1 MGEIISMQHTTTRAA
16 VRADLSAT
24 ARSPRRRSCLAPVRA
39 LAVFLVAATAALSGC
54 GDSPSAPAGDRYT
67 LATINGAPLPGPFP
81 DVFGLATALEVTAG
95 TLTLRT
101 NGTFRETLTIRCKS
115 PLPPESTCE
124 LTGPVTI
131 EAEGIYSRA
140 DGYVRY
146 PEGAVPD
153 TQFAAVFSDDSVTIT
168 IVLPPSQGGSASF
181 VLEYRR

>member
-1 MGEIISMQHTTTRAA
+1 MQHGTERAGVLA
-16 VRADLSAT
+16 ALFVKSCG
-24 ARSPRRRSCLAPVRA
+24 PRMTFSLDPARA
-39 LAVFLVAATAALSGC
+39 LAVLLAAGMIAVAGC
-54 GDSPSAPAGDRYT
+54 GDSPSEPAGDRYT
-67 LATINGAPLPGPFP
+67 LATINGALPGPFP

-115 PLPPESTCE
+115 PLPPEATCE
-124 LTGPVTI
+124 LTAPVTI

-153 TQFAAVFSDDSVTIT
+153 TEFAAVFTDDSVTIT
-168 IVLPPSQGGSASF
+168 IVLPPSQGGGASF

>member
-1 MGEIISMQHTTTRAA
+1 MQHVTPRARTLATLLTTAWRPGRT
-16 VRADLSAT
+16 LS
-24 ARSPRRRSCLAPVRA
+24 LAPARA
-39 LAVFLVAATAALSGC
+39 LAVLIAAGTVAVAAC
-54 GDSPSAPAGDRYT
+54 GDSPSEPAGDRYT
-67 LATINGAPLPGPFP
+67 LATINGAALPGPFP

-101 NGTFRETLTIRCKS
+101 NGTFRETLTIRCRS

-124 LTGPVTI
+124 LTAPVTI

-153 TQFAAVFSDDSVTIT
+153 TEFAAVFTDDSVTIT
-168 IVLPPSQGGSASF
+168 IMLPPSQGGGASF

>member
-1 MGEIISMQHTTTRAA
+1 MIQCRFLRAQA
-16 VRADLSAT
+16 
-24 ARSPRRRSCLAPVRA
+24 RA
-39 LAVFLVAATAALSGC
+39 LTGLLVAVVVAVTGC
-54 GDSPSAPAGDRYT
+54 GDSPSEPAGDRYT

-95 TLTLRT
+95 TLTLRS
-101 NGTFRETLTIRCKS
+101 NGTFRETLTIRCRL

-131 EAEGIYSRA
+131 EAEGVYSRA

-153 TQFAAVFSDDSVTIT
+153 VEFAADFADDAVTVN

>member
-1 MGEIISMQHTTTRAA
+1 MLAHCDTR
-16 VRADLSAT
+16 
-24 ARSPRRRSCLAPVRA
+24 ARSPRQRAFRPVRA
-39 LAVFLVAATAALSGC
+39 LTAVLVMATVAMSAC
-54 GDSPSAPAGDRYT
+54 GDSPSEPAGDRYT
-67 LATINGAPLPGPFP
+67 LATINGGPLPGPFP

-131 EAEGIYSRA
+131 EAEGVYSRA

-153 TQFAAVFSDDSVTIT
+153 TEFAADFTDDAVTIN
-168 IVLPPSQGGSASF
+168 IILPPSQGGSASF